1 MNYEDSFNNFDE
13 SRSASTQSKPEGGD
27 SSNVFKK
34 DSQNGFSGMN
44 SSQND
49 MKTGIALS
57 DSSNTHLFG
66 GSVNI
71 LFISHCSLFDLY
83 LFHRIN
89 SLLLLTNSIE
99 EKAITPTKRRH
110 NHHNSAIYLEAIAA
124 ITTKRTNKTLK
135 YQSIFQDSRHHT
147 WPLSPITT

>member
-1 MNYEDSFNNFDE
+1 MNYEEPFSNFDE
-13 SRSASTQSKPEGGD
+13 PRSASTQSKPEGGD

-83 LFHRIN
+83 FIYF
-89 SLLLLTNSIE
+89 IE
-99 EKAITPTKRRH
+99 STVYSH
-110 NHHNSAIYLEAIAA
+110 
-124 ITTKRTNKTLK
+124 
-135 YQSIFQDSRHHT
+135 
-147 WPLSPITT
+147 